1 MDTGRDWS
9 STDSFF
15 CHLVKGFTFRP
26 FKNKTKQ
33 KPKPKKQNKKT
44 KKQKKK
50 KKEKKSKYHVKLKE
64 Q

>member
-26 FKNKTKQ
+26 FKNKTKTKTQ
-33 KPKPKKQNKKT
+33 KKT
-44 KKQKKK
+44 KTKKERKK
-50 KKEKKSKYHVKLKE
+50 KKEKKKTKSTT
-64 Q
+64 

>member
-33 KPKPKKQNKKT
+33 KNKKT
-44 KKQKKK
+44 KKKRKKK
-50 KKEKKSKYHVKLKE
+50 KKSKYHVKLKE